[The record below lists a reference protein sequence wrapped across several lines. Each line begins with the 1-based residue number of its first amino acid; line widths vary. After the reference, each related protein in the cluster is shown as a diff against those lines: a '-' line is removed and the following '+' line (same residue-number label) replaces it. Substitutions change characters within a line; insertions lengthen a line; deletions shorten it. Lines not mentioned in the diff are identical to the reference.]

1 MCVTKRRCFPV
12 TVTDCPVFSLSVS
25 NTEHKGDAVQDIA
38 LHRIHPPSL
47 KLILIDQSTVHT
59 KKKHTRG
66 TIDFGKALDHS
77 IS

>member
-59 KKKHTRG
+59 KKNTPE
-66 TIDFGKALDHS
+66 AP
-77 IS
+77 